1 MAKRR
6 THQEWRILFE
16 HYGSSQL
23 SQRLFC
29 ERNGLSLSTFYAK
42 RQQLKH
48 IEKPNTV
55 GFIKAEVVE
64 KTTRYQATHIAVANM
79 TLLVNNV
86 ELSIPQGT
94 PATYLAELIG
104 ALS

>member
-1 MAKRR
+1 MGKRR
-6 THQEWRILFE
+6 TNQEWQMLIE
-16 HYGSSQL
+16 QAESSSL
-23 SQRLFC
+23 STLAFC
-29 ERNGLSLSTFYAK
+29 KLNELNPSTFYAK
-42 RQQLKH
+42 RQKLNK
-48 IEKPNTV
+48 TGV
-55 GFIKAEVVE
+55 SLGFVRAEVVE